1 MNAKRINAKRI
12 YAKKHIIVL
21 LYMILFNTDL
31 CKYSDIFE
39 KPNTG
44 PHKYRILQNKHW
56 KGIAIV
62 DVIATIMLSFFLK
75 AFFFKKCNILNINMY
90 LFISGIILHRMF
102 CVRTAIDKI
111 LFP

>member
-1 MNAKRINAKRI
+1 
-12 YAKKHIIVL
+12 
-21 LYMILFNTDL
+21 MILFNIDL

-44 PHKYRILQNKHW
+44 PHKYRVLQNINW
-56 KGIAIV
+56 QGIAIV
-62 DVIATIMLSFFLK
+62 DVIATIILSFFLK
-75 AFFFKKCNILNINMY
+75 AFFFKKYSIWSINLY
-90 LFISGIILHRMF
+90 LFLLGIILHRMF